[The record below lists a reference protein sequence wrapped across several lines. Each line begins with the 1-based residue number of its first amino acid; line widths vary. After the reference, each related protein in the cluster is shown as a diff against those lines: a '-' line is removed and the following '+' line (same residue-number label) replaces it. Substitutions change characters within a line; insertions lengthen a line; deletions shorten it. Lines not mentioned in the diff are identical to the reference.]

1 MGRSRWATRT
11 VREAFLGVLQVI
23 SNRPGA
29 GKTCLIG
36 ALTCR
41 LTAAGKSVA
50 YYKPLSPEA
59 EADPDTA
66 FMAQL
71 LPETPEPVPPPI
83 ASPLSEPRLSEGQRR
98 EIADAVA
105 RLDAAFDTVLVEW
118 SFPNAPEE
126 TSSGES
132 TPGESTPGE
141 STPGESAPGE
151 LTPGDQ
157 AIAGAGELL
166 AGQFLAPGILAGQ
179 PSLLL
184 FGYSGGGDAGTE
196 AARIAAAAKSL
207 GADLAGVIINGV
219 TRHRRMAVEQ
229 QVVSVL
235 RSAGTPVLGAIPEDR
250 EMLALTVRQVA
261 EFLGGRWIQEP
272 EDAAAWVD
280 RFLIG
285 GNIMDSGPNYFGRYP
300 NQAVITRSGRPDIQ
314 MACLTSDTKCL
325 VLTGGEEPTEYIRV
339 EARQRSASVLLV
351 PGSTLEVAESLAG
364 LLEQANPYSE
374 QKLSRFA
381 ALMERHLDSLPDLW
395 PGRSIAAAQA

>member
-1 MGRSRWATRT
+1 M
-11 VREAFLGVLQVI
+11 GVLQVI

-98 EIADAVA
+98 EITDAVA

-132 TPGESTPGE
+132 TPGES
-141 STPGESAPGE
+141 APGE

-157 AIAGAGELL
+157 AIAGAGELLAGQFLAGGLLAGQFL

-207 GADLAGVIINGV
+207 GADLTGVIINGV

-250 EMLALTVRQVA
+250 EMLALTARQVA
-261 EFLGGRWIQEP
+261 EYLGGRWIQEP

-339 EARQRSASVLLV
+339 EARQRSAAVLLV

>member
-1 MGRSRWATRT
+1 M
-11 VREAFLGVLQVI
+11 GVLQVI

-41 LTAAGKSVA
+41 LIAAGKSVA

-71 LPETPEPVPPPI
+71 MPETPEPLPPPI
-83 ASPLSEPRLSEGQRR
+83 ASPLSEPRLSEGQQR

-132 TPGESTPGE
+132 TPGES
-141 STPGESAPGE
+141 APGE

-166 AGQFLAPGILAGQ
+166 AGQFLARGILAGQ

-184 FGYSGGGDAGTE
+184 FGYSGGADAGTE

-207 GADLAGVIINGV
+207 GDDLTGVIINGV

-235 RSAGTPVLGAIPEDR
+235 RRAGTQVLGAIPEDR

-285 GNIMDSGPNYFGRYP
+285 GNIMDSGPSYFGRYP

-314 MACLTSDTKCL
+314 MACLASDTKCL

-339 EARQRSASVLLV
+339 EARQRSAAVLLV

-381 ALMERHLDSLPDLW
+381 ALMERHLDSLPGLW

>member
-98 EIADAVA
+98 EITDAVA

-126 TSSGES
+126 TS
-132 TPGESTPGE
+132 PGESTPGE
-141 STPGESAPGE
+141 SAPGESAPGE

-157 AIAGAGELL
+157 AIAG

-207 GADLAGVIINGV
+207 GADLTGVIINGV

-261 EFLGGRWIQEP
+261 EYLGGRWIQEP

-339 EARQRSASVLLV
+339 EARQRSAAVLLV

-381 ALMERHLDSLPDLW
+381 ALMERHLDSLPGL
-395 PGRSIAAAQA
+395 

>member
-1 MGRSRWATRT
+1 M
-11 VREAFLGVLQVI
+11 GVLQVI

-50 YYKPLSPEA
+50 YYKPFSPEA
-59 EADPDTA
+59 GADPDAA

-83 ASPLSEPRLSEGQRR
+83 ASSLSEPHLSEAQRR

-132 TPGESTPGE
+132 
-141 STPGESAPGE
+141 
-151 LTPGDQ
+151 LPGDQ
-157 AIAGAGELL
+157 AIAEAGELL
-166 AGQFLAPGILAGQ
+166 AGQFLAGQ

-207 GADLAGVIINGV
+207 GDDLAGVIINGV

-272 EDAAAWVD
+272 TDAAAWVD

-285 GNIMDSGPNYFGRYP
+285 GNIMDSGPSYFGRYP

-314 MACLTSDTKCL
+314 MACLASDTKCL

-339 EARQRSASVLLV
+339 EARQRSAAVLLV

-381 ALMERHLDSLPDLW
+381 ALMERHLDSLPGLW
-395 PGRSIAAAQA
+395 PGRSIAATQA

>member
-59 EADPDTA
+59 EADPDAA

-71 LPETPEPVPPPI
+71 MPETPEPVPPPI
-83 ASPLSEPRLSEGQRR
+83 ASPLSEPRLSEGQQR
-98 EIADAVA
+98 EIADAVT

-132 TPGESTPGE
+132 TPGE
-141 STPGESAPGE
+141 

-166 AGQFLAPGILAGQ
+166 AGQ

-184 FGYSGGGDAGTE
+184 FGYSGEGDAGTE

-207 GADLAGVIINGV
+207 GDDLTGVIINGV

-235 RSAGTPVLGAIPEDR
+235 RRAGTPVLGAIPEDR

-261 EFLGGRWIQEP
+261 EYLGGRWIQEP

-339 EARQRSASVLLV
+339 EARQRSAAVLLV

-364 LLEQANPYSE
+364 LLERANPYSE

-381 ALMERHLDSLPDLW
+381 ALMERHLDSLPGLW
-395 PGRSIAAAQA
+395 PGRSIAATQA

>member
-59 EADPDTA
+59 EADPDAA

-83 ASPLSEPRLSEGQRR
+83 ALPLSEPHLSEGQRR
-98 EIADAVA
+98 EIADAVT

-118 SFPNAPEE
+118 SFPNTPEE

-141 STPGESAPGE
+141 SAPGESVPGE
-151 LTPGDQ
+151 LIPGDR

-166 AGQFLAPGILAGQ
+166 DGQ

-207 GADLAGVIINGV
+207 GDDLAGVIINGV

-235 RSAGTPVLGAIPEDR
+235 RGAGTPVLGAIPEDR

-272 EDAAAWVD
+272 EDATAWVD

-285 GNIMDSGPNYFGRYP
+285 GNIMDSGPSYFGRYP

-314 MACLTSDTKCL
+314 MACLASDTKCL

-339 EARQRSASVLLV
+339 EARQRSAAVLLV

-364 LLEQANPYSE
+364 LLERANPYSE

-395 PGRSIAAAQA
+395 PGRSIAATQA

>member
-1 MGRSRWATRT
+1 M
-11 VREAFLGVLQVI
+11 GVLQVI

-41 LTAAGKSVA
+41 LIAAGKSVA
-50 YYKPLSPEA
+50 YYKPLSPKA

-71 LPETPEPVPPPI
+71 MPETPEPVPPPI

-98 EIADAVA
+98 EIGDAVT

-141 STPGESAPGE
+141 STPGESTPGESTPGESAPGESAPGESAPGE

-157 AIAGAGELL
+157 AIVGV
-166 AGQFLAPGILAGQ
+166 GQFLAGELLAGQ

-184 FGYSGGGDAGTE
+184 FGYSGEGDAGTE

-207 GADLAGVIINGV
+207 GGDLTGVIINGV
-219 TRHRRMAVEQ
+219 TLHRRMAVE

-261 EFLGGRWIQEP
+261 EYLGGRWIQEP

-314 MACLTSDTKCL
+314 MACLASDTKCL

-339 EARQRSASVLLV
+339 EARQRSAAVLLV

-381 ALMERHLDSLPDLW
+381 ALMERHLDSLPGLW
-395 PGRSIAAAQA
+395 PGRSTAAAQA

>member
-59 EADPDTA
+59 EADPDAA

-71 LPETPEPVPPPI
+71 IPETPEPVPPPI

-98 EIADAVA
+98 EIADAVT

-132 TPGESTPGE
+132 
-141 STPGESAPGE
+141 
-151 LTPGDQ
+151 LPGDQ

-166 AGQFLAPGILAGQ
+166 AGQ

-184 FGYSGGGDAGTE
+184 FGYSGGVDAGTE

-207 GADLAGVIINGV
+207 GDDLAGVIINGV

-272 EDAAAWVD
+272 TDAAAWVD

-285 GNIMDSGPNYFGRYP
+285 GNIMDSGPSYFGRYP

-314 MACLTSDTKCL
+314 MACLASDTKCL

-339 EARQRSASVLLV
+339 EARQRSAAVLLV

-364 LLEQANPYSE
+364 LLEQAHPYSE

-381 ALMERHLDSLPDLW
+381 ALMERHLDSLPGLW
-395 PGRSIAAAQA
+395 PGRSIAATQA

>member
-1 MGRSRWATRT
+1 M
-11 VREAFLGVLQVI
+11 
-23 SNRPGA
+23 
-29 GKTCLIG
+29 
-36 ALTCR
+36 
-41 LTAAGKSVA
+41 
-50 YYKPLSPEA
+50 
-59 EADPDTA
+59 
-66 FMAQL
+66 
-71 LPETPEPVPPPI
+71 
-83 ASPLSEPRLSEGQRR
+83 
-98 EIADAVA
+98 
-105 RLDAAFDTVLVEW
+105 
-118 SFPNAPEE
+118 
-126 TSSGES
+126 
-132 TPGESTPGE
+132 
-141 STPGESAPGE
+141 
-151 LTPGDQ
+151 
-157 AIAGAGELL
+157 AGEL
-166 AGQFLAPGILAGQ
+166 LAGQ

-184 FGYSGGGDAGTE
+184 FGYSGEGDAGTE

-207 GADLAGVIINGV
+207 GGDLTGVIINGV
-219 TRHRRMAVEQ
+219 TLHRRMAVE

-261 EFLGGRWIQEP
+261 EYLGGRWIQEP

-314 MACLTSDTKCL
+314 MACLASDTKCL

-339 EARQRSASVLLV
+339 EARQRSAAVLLV

-381 ALMERHLDSLPDLW
+381 ALMERHLDSLPGLW
-395 PGRSIAAAQA
+395 PGRSTAAAQA

>member
-1 MGRSRWATRT
+1 M
-11 VREAFLGVLQVI
+11 GVLQVI

-50 YYKPLSPEA
+50 YYKPFSPEA
-59 EADPDTA
+59 GADPDAA

-98 EIADAVA
+98 EIADAVT

-126 TSSGES
+126 TSL
-132 TPGESTPGE
+132 GE

-151 LTPGDQ
+151 LIPEDQ

-166 AGQFLAPGILAGQ
+166 AGQFLARGILAGQ

-184 FGYSGGGDAGTE
+184 FGYSGGADAGTE

-207 GADLAGVIINGV
+207 GDDLAGVIINGV

-272 EDAAAWVD
+272 TDAAAWVD

-285 GNIMDSGPNYFGRYP
+285 GNIMDSGPSYFGRYP

-314 MACLTSDTKCL
+314 MACLASDTKCL

-339 EARQRSASVLLV
+339 EARQRSAAVLLV

-381 ALMERHLDSLPDLW
+381 ALMERHLDSLPGLW

>member
-1 MGRSRWATRT
+1 M
-11 VREAFLGVLQVI
+11 GVLQVI

-50 YYKPLSPEA
+50 YYKPLSPA
-59 EADPDTA
+59 AGADPDAA

-83 ASPLSEPRLSEGQRR
+83 TSSLSEPRLSEAQRR

-126 TSSGES
+126 T
-132 TPGESTPGE
+132 PRVA
-141 STPGESAPGE
+141 STPGESAPVE
-151 LTPGDQ
+151 LTPGGQ

-166 AGQFLAPGILAGQ
+166 AGGLLAGQ

-184 FGYSGGGDAGTE
+184 FGYSGGVDAGTE

-207 GADLAGVIINGV
+207 GDDLAGVIINGV

-261 EFLGGRWIQEP
+261 EYLGGRWIQEP
-272 EDAAAWVD
+272 ADAAAWVD

-339 EARQRSASVLLV
+339 EARKRSAAVLLV
-351 PGSTLEVAESLAG
+351 PGNTLEVAESLAG

-381 ALMERHLDSLPDLW
+381 ALMERHLDSLPGLW

>member
-1 MGRSRWATRT
+1 M
-11 VREAFLGVLQVI
+11 GVLQVI

-41 LTAAGKSVA
+41 LTAVGKSVA

-59 EADPDTA
+59 EADPDAA

-71 LPETPEPVPPPI
+71 IPETPEPVPPPI

-98 EIADAVA
+98 EIADAVT

-126 TSSGES
+126 TSL
-132 TPGESTPGE
+132 GE

-151 LTPGDQ
+151 LIPEDQ

-166 AGQFLAPGILAGQ
+166 AGQFLARGILAGQ

-184 FGYSGGGDAGTE
+184 FGYSGGADAGTE

-207 GADLAGVIINGV
+207 GDDLAGVRINGV

-272 EDAAAWVD
+272 TDAAAWVD

-285 GNIMDSGPNYFGRYP
+285 GNIMDSGPSYFGRYP

-314 MACLTSDTKCL
+314 MACLASDTKCL

-339 EARQRSASVLLV
+339 EARQRSAAVLLV

-381 ALMERHLDSLPDLW
+381 ALMERHLDSLPGLW
-395 PGRSIAAAQA
+395 PGRSIAATQA